1 MSSSL
6 ANVVFWTAAV
16 CCAVAQAALL
26 RSVLTVRPIDRPA
39 SAVGPLAPVRRGAEL
54 LWAVVPALALAAVLF
69 LTWRAMHPRAAAA
82 PASPGAVIVSA
93 GGRA

>member
-6 ANVVFWTAAV
+6 ANVVFWTAVV

-26 RSVLTVRPIDRPA
+26 RSVLTVRPIDRPT
-39 SAVGPLAPVRRGAEL
+39 SAVGPLAPVRRGVEV
-54 LWAVVPALALAAVLF
+54 LWAVVPALALAGVLA

-82 PASPGAVIVSA
+82 PTPGTVIVSA
-93 GGRA
+93 GAGA

>member
-1 MSSSL
+1 
-6 ANVVFWTAAV
+6 
-16 CCAVAQAALL
+16 
-26 RSVLTVRPIDRPA
+26 
-39 SAVGPLAPVRRGAEL
+39 VGPLAPVRRGAEL